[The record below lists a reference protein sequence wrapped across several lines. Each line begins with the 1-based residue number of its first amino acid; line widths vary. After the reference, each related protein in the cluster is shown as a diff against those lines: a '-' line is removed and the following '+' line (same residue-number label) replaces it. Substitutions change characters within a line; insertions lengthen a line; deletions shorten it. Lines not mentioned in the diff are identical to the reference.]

1 MNSPHTPLP
10 GSSPRH
16 SASPE
21 RNPRICLPTFRNF
34 ARTPF
39 RCSHYEAQDILAD
52 VDDVDLICLEAE
64 ARLPK
69 RERWLRKLSFHDVT
83 KRLMFLNPGLR
94 PVRLSR
100 DYDLFVAVCQN
111 YFDILYFNAIEG
123 WRDRCRT
130 SVCWLEEMWASA
142 VPGYKHWLHALSR
155 FDHIFV
161 GCLGSVQAMSEALGR
176 PVHWLPSAVDTI
188 RFCPFPSPPA
198 RVIDVYSIG
207 RRWEGSHRAL
217 HEAAQRG
224 DIFYVHDTFA
234 AADAETYDPRQH
246 RQMFANMAK
255 RSRCFMVAPAKMNNP
270 AHTNHQVEIGS
281 RYYEG
286 AAVGAVMI
294 GQAPEL
300 DAFRQMFP
308 WPDAVMHIE
317 PDGCDVLSVLKNMA
331 SDPSRVAAIRAN
343 NISGALMR
351 HDWLYRWQKVF
362 EVIGLAQSTG
372 MSRRERRLQELANL
386 VTDSTE
392 NTASA
397 GTLR

>member
-1 MNSPHTPLP
+1 MNSLRTKLT
-10 GSSPRH
+10 GNTVH
-16 SASPE
+16 SAGRE

-39 RCSHYEAQDILAD
+39 RCSHYEAQDVLAE
-52 VDDVDLICLEAE
+52 VDTVDLICLEAE

-69 RERWLRKLSFHDVT
+69 FEKWLRKISFHDVT
-83 KRLMFLNPGLR
+83 RRLMFLNPGLR
-94 PVRLSR
+94 TVRLSQ

-111 YFDILYFNAIEG
+111 YFDILYFNAIDG

-130 SVCWLEEMWASA
+130 GVCWLEEMWASS

-161 GCLGSVQAMSEALGR
+161 GCLGSVQVMSEALGR

-188 RFCPFPSPPA
+188 RFSPFPSPPA

-234 AADAETYDPRQH
+234 AADAETHNPQEH
-246 RQMFANMAK
+246 RQLFANMAK
-255 RSRCFMVAPAKMNNP
+255 RSCYFMVAPAKMNNP
-270 AHTNHQVEIGS
+270 VHTNHQVEIGS

-286 AAVGAVMI
+286 AAAGTVMI
-294 GQAPEL
+294 GQAPDL
-300 DAFRQMFP
+300 DLFRQMFP
-308 WPDAVMHIE
+308 WTDAVVHIE
-317 PDGCDVLSVLKNMA
+317 PDGTDVLNVLGRLA
-331 SDPSRVAAIRAN
+331 SDPSWLATVRAKN
-343 NISGALMR
+343 TSGALMR
-351 HDWLYRWQKVF
+351 HDWLHRWQQMFHVMGF
-362 EVIGLAQSTG
+362 PESTG
-372 MSRRERRLQELANL
+372 MSLRQRRLQELASL
-386 VTDSTE
+386 VTDRTE
-392 NTASA
+392 NVAPA
-397 GTLR
+397 GMVK